1 MHEILSTNTIYPFQD
16 LSAMRSLYL
25 ITMPSVR
32 FDFYFMEIIYILYNS
47 SLGIKINQ
55 LYTMQPK
62 QWYIRRNERATPINK
77 RE

>member
-25 ITMPSVR
+25 FTMPSVR
-32 FDFYFMEIIYILYNS
+32 FDFYFMEIIYILYYS